1 MTSPVAP
8 PPMTYRALGSS
19 GLQVSQI
26 GLGCSGFWGNRRFPE
41 AEAERMVRRAL
52 ERGVTLFDTG
62 HNYAA
67 FNAEPRL
74 GRILQRAFATHPR
87 DGLVISSKAGTL
99 TGQAGISGA
108 EQRDFSP
115 AAIERSCAA
124 SLRNLHC
131 DHLDIFQLHGIGLEQ
146 ISDELLTALER
157 MRRSGMFRLLGIN
170 THTGAVMRHLAERR
184 GPFDVALIDYNALQQ
199 DREPVIA
206 AMHAAGIGVLA
217 GTVLAQG
224 HLLPARPR
232 VPRLADA
239 WYLARAWLKPSSRA
253 LMRSAKAMQR
263 TIARV
268 GSQAPAQT
276 AFAYVLQNPAVASGV
291 LGTTRVASLDQVLDT
306 RVEMLAP
313 QERERLVATFQQT
326 GASPSQ

>member
-1 MTSPVAP
+1 MPWPSSLPLRP
-8 PPMTYRALGSS
+8 LGRS

-26 GLGCSGFWGNRRFPE
+26 ALGCSGFWGNRRFPE
-41 AEAERMVRRAL
+41 ADAERVVRRAL
-52 ERGVTLFDTG
+52 ERGVNLFDTG

-87 DGLVISSKAGTL
+87 DGLVISSKGGTL
-99 TGQAGISGA
+99 TGQAGVSGA
-108 EQRDFSP
+108 EQRDFS
-115 AAIERSCAA
+115 AASIERSCAA

-146 ISDELLTALER
+146 ITDELLGALQR
-157 MRRSGMFRLLGIN
+157 MRRNGMFRLLGIN
-170 THTGAVMRHLAERR
+170 THTGATMQHLVAH
-184 GPFDVALIDYNALQQ
+184 PDLFDVALIDYNVLQQ
-199 DREPVIA
+199 DREPLIA

-239 WYLARAWLKPSSRA
+239 WYLARAWLKPSSRQ
-253 LMRSAKAMQR
+253 LMRSARDMQR
-263 TIARV
+263 TVATVR
-268 GSQAPAQT
+268 SQTPAQT
-276 AFAYVLQNPAVASGV
+276 AFAYVLQNPAIASGV
-291 LGTTRVASLDQVLDT
+291 LGTTRVGNLEQILDT
-306 RVEMLAP
+306 RVEALQAD
-313 QERERLVATFQQT
+313 ERARLVAAFQPA
-326 GASPSQ
+326 ASPSQ